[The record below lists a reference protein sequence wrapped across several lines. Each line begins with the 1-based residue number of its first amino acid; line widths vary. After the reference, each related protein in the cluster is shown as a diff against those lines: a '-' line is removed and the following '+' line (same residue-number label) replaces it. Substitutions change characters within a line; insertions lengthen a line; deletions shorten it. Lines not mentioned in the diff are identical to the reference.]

1 MAENPEKITKEI
13 IDDLFSNLETI
24 DAQSAAVLRFL
35 KEKGITTEKDF
46 APYLQ
51 QASDAAGVRWLATR
65 VRLER
70 LLSYAIS
77 DVEKTAE
84 EETERAVEQKEQAR
98 PKDEAA

>member
-1 MAENPEKITKEI
+1 MADNPDKITKEI
-13 IDDLFSNLETI
+13 IDDLFFNLETI

-35 KEKGITTEKDF
+35 KEKGIAPDKDF

-51 QASDAAGVRWLATR
+51 QASDAASVRWLATR

-70 LLSYAIS
+70 LLSDVIS
-77 DVEKTAE
+77 DVEQTAE
-84 EETERAVEQKEQAR
+84 EVTEKAVEQKEHAR